1 MRNIFKGKT
10 NTALL
15 VIRIIVGIA
24 FFLHG
29 LQKFNMG
36 IEAVTEGFVAWGFPL
51 AGLMAWIVTL
61 VETIGG
67 IALIVGV
74 GTEIVSF
81 LLIIVMIVAAFV
93 VRNLMQMEFLGGW
106 EVNLV
111 YIAALIPLLVQ
122 GAGRYSLSH
131 ILKMMK
137 HEPQPQY

>member
-1 MRNIFKGKT
+1 MRNIFKGKI

-15 VIRIIVGIA
+15 IVRIIVGIA

-36 IEAVTEGFVAWGFPL
+36 IEAVTEGFVAWGIPL
-51 AGLMAWIVTL
+51 AGLMAWVVTL
-61 VETIGG
+61 VETVGG

-74 GTEIVSF
+74 GTELVSF

-93 VRNLMQMEFLGGW
+93 VRNLMQMDFLGGW

-111 YIAALIPLLVQ
+111 FIAALIPLLVQ

-131 ILKMMK
+131 ILMMMK
-137 HEPQPQY
+137 HKPEAQY